1 MQLVLDALG
10 IVCQKRNTACTIL
23 HSDQGAQYN
32 SNACQKLAKEKGII
46 TSKSQKGNCFDNAVI
61 EFSLST
67 IKPEEFYTLER
78 VR

>member
-1 MQLVLDALG
+1 MQLVLDALE

-46 TSKSQKGNCFDNAVI
+46 TAIPKKETALIMPSSNSPF
-61 EFSLST
+61 
-67 IKPEEFYTLER
+67 PR
-78 VR
+78 